1 MVKNIVVLIIFI
13 VPAVLFANNINDD
26 LDHYLTKIVICVD
39 DDFPNKYADEIEKY
53 IKNDIRKIRNLEYNG
68 RTNVKELDSID
79 KIKIKTFFSGR
90 VPEKGRVLILRLVY
104 KEFISRSVEKMDGEL
119 QGDYLIRK
127 DYLQKITI
135 ESYLVNI
142 HDSRDLLNFK
152 KEIENDSF
160 KFSSALSE
168 LKEKIA
174 LLYPD
179 IAEAE
184 EKKYFLNHGVTAGFA
199 KSFGEY
205 TKISNF
211 LIGFD
216 YNASFKYLWS
226 KPIYPV
232 FSAGIY
238 YAFSDNPRI
247 KHCFSM
253 PVIFGAGY
261 DFLSHNKMSLSVEIL
276 LGYYLHCVKAE
287 DTRLYFDP
295 IIVFRPVFNY
305 SISDNLSL
313 RSSVSFSQFFERSA
327 YGRVIKVSAGLER
340 KVEL

>member
-39 DDFPNKYADEIEKY
+39 DDFPKKYADGIEKY
-53 IKNDIRKIRNLEYNG
+53 FKNDIRKIKNLEYNG
-68 RTNVKELDSID
+68 RINVKELDSID
-79 KIKIKTFFSGR
+79 KIKIKNFFSGR
-90 VPEKGRVLILRLVY
+90 VPEKGRVLILRFAY
-104 KEFISRSVEKMDGEL
+104 KEFISRTIEKMDGEL

-142 HDSRDLLNFK
+142 HDSRELLNFK
-152 KEIENDSF
+152 KDIDNDSS
-160 KFSSALSE
+160 KFSTALSE

-179 IAEAE
+179 ITEPE
-184 EKKYFLNHGVTAGFA
+184 EKILFLNYGVTAGSA

-205 TKISNF
+205 AKISNF
-211 LIGFD
+211 LTGFD
-216 YNASFKYLWS
+216 YNASLKYLWS

-238 YAFSDNPRI
+238 YAFSNNARI

-253 PVIFGAGY
+253 PVILGAGY
-261 DFLSHNKMSLSVEIL
+261 DLFSYNKMSMSVEIL
-276 LGYYLHCVKAE
+276 VGYYSHCVKAE

-295 IIVFRPVFNY
+295 IIVFRPVFTY
-305 SISDNLSL
+305 H
-313 RSSVSFSQFFERSA
+313 QFNRE
-327 YGRVIKVSAGLER
+327 VQLIKKIKV
-340 KVEL
+340 